1 MFLSSK
7 SEWGFLHYAKN
18 TLSSRNEQNSCQPQI
33 GSFYGQ
39 DARTRHNLT
48 GYTTKEWH
56 AEVLS
61 ETQFAGMAKIVH
73 TKIVHTKIAQL
84 INFGLLKIT
93 NYEIINIMVIQEP

>member
-1 MFLSSK
+1 MPTPNWVVLWS
-7 SEWGFLHYAKN
+7 GCP
-18 TLSSRNEQNSCQPQI
+18 NEAQPNRLYYKR
-33 GSFYGQ
+33 G
-39 DARTRHNLT
+39 
-48 GYTTKEWH
+48 H